1 MNKIY
6 EWKQNSLYCIRIF
19 FLVYALHIDCTKEN
33 FVCVCVLFLYFDRKL
48 GFSGNHLTFEALS
61 VLCILLCS
69 GNFNP
74 LETRVLMANSIQLF
88 VHSIVTW
95 IHFFKMLKKYFLGTT
110 CIVICQCS
118 KHNPRNSVVPTAKG
132 LTEKTKCNYR
142 DG

>member
-1 MNKIY
+1 MKAKLIILYKNLFS
-6 EWKQNSLYCIRIF
+6 SLRSSYRLYKGEFRMRMC
-19 FLVYALHIDCTKEN
+19 L
-33 FVCVCVLFLYFDRKL
+33 LFLYFDRKL
-48 GFSGNHLTFEALS
+48 EFSGNHLTFEALS

-69 GNFNP
+69 GDFNP

-118 KHNPRNSVVPTAKG
+118 KHNPRTSVVPTAKG